1 MKYYTTTT
9 IYLLFL
15 SFFFTG
21 AILAQRDAS
30 DMSNLLELTNCN
42 QIDQDKKY
50 QYPPRVESFTFDP
63 DTYRLYS
70 CFAQESIARKPQDF
84 RFKGFT
90 NVPGSKS
97 GIQAIN
103 KLQGLP
109 GSFVIDM
116 ITDNERNVW
125 MYIELVGLVRFD
137 GFTFKVYTSGEGL
150 VSDHIIK
157 LEPKKQGRGIW
168 IITEDG
174 ISDFDGLVFKNLFFE
189 ENIISSFITSSSVQ
203 GDTLLLGTKDQ
214 GLWSVSGEEIRVFE
228 KNAGLASDMIESVYS
243 SSDGKIWIS
252 HSDGTVEYIKDSSI
266 RRFYL
271 NSKTEKPVLLGEH
284 QNGFYMYDRKNK
296 IIQNYVGGVIYE
308 TELDIPETEKIAYKF
323 SRDGIWFITRG
334 EGMFKYNNEE
344 FCIYNRGEEIP
355 NYTIESSTIVDNQI
369 WIGTYGTGIHVLRS
383 LDYNYFEQKKGE
395 IKELGKSFYSSKEQM
410 YFGADNALYKV
421 DKDIM
426 QLQQIDLVKNHTM
439 RDRFYCFAEDTS
451 KTVWTMS
458 IEGYLFKEEGDKFV
472 EQYSLKSYGIEDVF
486 DIEFDSNDNLWIGT
500 WRHGLYCLG
509 KDGKLKEVPANIEED
524 VRVLEMELDDQD
536 NLWLATPRGILRQI
550 GSEFKRYDLSNFPIE
565 NSFSLFKDSK
575 GWMWIGAKRGV
586 AVYDGTEFKFLNRNT
601 GLLSDI
607 VVSIAEDSKG
617 RIWLT
622 TELGINVIEDFD
634 VWEQTQIHSFTYED
648 GMNELEYYYNS
659 STFSN
664 DDRIWMLSPSGLV
677 VLNTNNI
684 SFDLA
689 YFPQVY
695 LDQVNV
701 NETSIDFFQLN
712 NENRRKA
719 YIEEMSFELDL
730 DQIHIKNQSLE
741 RFSGDYSFPHDYNS
755 FSFSFTARQWR
766 SSFDIEYRYRLLGLV
781 DAWSKPTKERSVS
794 YWKLPGFKSYT
805 FEVQSRIKGGK
816 WSDTEQFNFR
826 VRGNRWLVFGV
837 VAFILFIGFCVFY
850 VLKTRK
856 HIKKNSNEKNL
867 REELSEHIKINDAV
881 LSNLNPEST
890 SSLTLE
896 EQASFLASKMKK
908 FGALNLKFKQLAK
921 DSGNLTLSKSFESE
935 LKDISTIEELWDR
948 FDASFNSKYPDFNLQ
963 IGSNGIELSEREI
976 NICKLIL
983 AGLRNPDIA
992 NILFIQT
999 DSVKKARQRLTKKL
1013 NDAGFDFESYMD
1025 SLASAGMY

>member
-1 MKYYTTTT
+1 MKYYTTT

-15 SFFFTG
+15 SNFISD
-21 AILAQRDAS
+21 AILAQQDAF
-30 DMSNLLELTNCN
+30 DMSNTLELTNCR
-42 QIDQDKKY
+42 QIDQEKKY
-50 QYPPRVESFTFDP
+50 QYPPRVESFNFDP
-63 DTYRLYS
+63 DEYSLYS
-70 CFAQESIARKPQDF
+70 SFAQESIARKPKDY

-90 NVPGSKS
+90 NLPGSKS
-97 GIQAIN
+97 GIQVIN

-137 GFTFKVYTSGEGL
+137 GFNFKVYSSGEGL

-174 ISDFDGLVFKNLFFE
+174 ISEFDGLVFRNLFFE
-189 ENIISSFITSSSVQ
+189 EDITSEFITSSSVQ
-203 GDTLLLGTKDQ
+203 GDTLWLGTRDN

-228 KNAGLASDMIESVYS
+228 KNAGLASNMIESVYCDS
-243 SSDGKIWIS
+243 EGKIWIS
-252 HSDGTVEYIKDSSI
+252 HSNGTVEYLKDSSVS
-266 RRFYL
+266 RLYL
-271 NSKTEKPVLLGEH
+271 SSKIEKPVLLGEH
-284 QNGFYMYDRKNK
+284 QNGFYIYDRINK

-308 TELDIPETEKIAYKF
+308 TELDIPENKRLQYKF
-323 SRDGIWFITRG
+323 SRDGIWFITHADG
-334 EGMFKYNNEE
+334 IFKYNNEE
-344 FCIYNRGEEIP
+344 FCAFKRGEELP
-355 NYTIESSTIVDNQI
+355 SYFIEASTIVDNQI
-369 WIGTYGTGIHVLRS
+369 WISSYGKGINLLRS
-383 LDYNYFEQKKGE
+383 LDYNYFDQEKGE
-395 IKELGKSFYSSKEQM
+395 INELGKSFYSSDGQI
-410 YFGADNALYKV
+410 YFGADNALFKV
-421 DKDIM
+421 ENEFM
-426 QLQQIDLVKNHTM
+426 QLKEIELVKNHTQK
-439 RDRFYCFAEDTS
+439 DRFYSFAEDTL

-458 IEGYLFKEEGDKFV
+458 IEGHLYKEEGDKFV
-472 EQYSLKSYGIEDVF
+472 EQYLVDSYGIEDVF
-486 DIEFDSNDNLWIGT
+486 DIEFDLKDNLWIAT
-500 WRHGLYCLG
+500 WGNGLYCLG
-509 KDGKLKEVPANIEED
+509 KDGKLKDVPTNVEED
-524 VRVLEMELDDQD
+524 ERILEMELDDQN
-536 NLWLATPRGILRQI
+536 NLWLATPRGILRQV

-565 NSFSLFKDSK
+565 NSFSLFKDRN
-575 GWMWIGAKRGV
+575 GWIWIGAKRGV
-586 AVYDGTEFKFLNRNT
+586 AIYDGKEFKFLNRNT

-659 STFSN
+659 SIFSK
-664 DDRIWMLSPSGLV
+664 DDLLWMLGPSGLV
-677 VLNTNNI
+677 VINTNNI
-684 SFDLA
+684 SFDLT
-689 YFPQVY
+689 YFPEVY

-712 NENRRKA
+712 DENRRKA
-719 YIEEMSFELDL
+719 YTEEMSFQLDL
-730 DQIHIKNQSLE
+730 DRINIKNQSQV

-781 DAWSKPTKERSVS
+781 DTWSKPTKEKSVN
-794 YWKLPGFKSYT
+794 YWKLPGFSSYT

-826 VRGNRWLVFGV
+826 IRGNRWLVFGV
-837 VAFILFIGFCVFY
+837 VVFILFLGSCLGYI
-850 VLKTRK
+850 LKTRK
-856 HIKKNSNEKNL
+856 HLKKNSSEKNL

-881 LSNLNPEST
+881 LNNLNPESA

-896 EQASFLASKMKK
+896 EQANFLASKMKK
-908 FGALNLKFKQLAK
+908 YGAFNLRVKQLAK
-921 DSGNLTLSKSFESE
+921 DLGNLPLSKSLESE
-935 LKDISTIEELWDR
+935 LKDISTIEELWDN
-948 FDASFNSKYPDFNLQ
+948 FNTLFNSKYPEFNLQ

-1025 SLASAGMY
+1025 SLASTGTY